1 MAELAGDFGKLRLPL
16 PKSFNGEPSDWE
28 DWSWN
33 FKSYLAIF
41 QQDSVDFLARSETSN
56 TEIVDAHFTSAL
68 PAEEAAAMRMFSRKL
83 HYLLANLCTGS
94 ARLLVRQN
102 EAGNGFE
109 TWRRLSQRFS
119 LPDATRHVS
128 LLTRIL
134 EWKFNTQTFEQDFNA
149 WETVKAKYE
158 QQTGTPI
165 PDSVLVATLMNK
177 TSGALQQHLRLNAAT
192 FNTYEQMRN
201 TLVQYFRSRHILTS
215 SDSGL
220 APMDIGALKGKGY
233 FKGKSKGK
241 GKGFSH
247 WNFMKG
253 KGGKSKGKSKGKN
266 FKGMKGKGKGKTSNK
281 GKGKGIVCYTCGKP
295 GHTSRECNL
304 NRVNA
309 MNETPWTDTSWNEE
323 WNENESSNFDE
334 TYVVEN
340 DETSW
345 PDEWYVGHVNFD
357 DWWYDDWDWT
367 SWDDDWSWDHTW
379 DSSWNE
385 PTSSSPPTLQESLK
399 KKTSVTVTE
408 LPSSS
413 TSGSGAKVSAVTSG
427 TPPGLGRTS
436 SPQGNTSRSK

>member
-1 MAELAGDFGKLRLPL
+1 MMAELAGDFGKLRLPL
-16 PKSFNGEPSDWE
+16 PKSFNGEPSEWE

-41 QQDSVDFLARSETSN
+41 QPDSVDFLARSETSN
-56 TEIVDAHFTSAL
+56 TEILDAHFTGAL
-68 PAEEAAAMRMFSRKL
+68 PQDEAANMRMFSRKL

-192 FNTYEQMRN
+192 INTYDQMRN

-233 FKGKSKGK
+233 FKGK
-241 GKGFSH
+241 
-247 WNFMKG
+247 
-253 KGGKSKGKSKGKN
+253 N
-266 FKGMKGKGKGKTSNK
+266 FKGMKGKGKSKTSNK
-281 GKGKGIVCYTCGKP
+281 GKGKGVVCYTCGKP
-295 GHTSRECNL
+295 GHTSRECNFN

-309 MNETPWTDTSWNEE
+309 VDDSTWTDTSWHNE
-323 WNENESSNFDE
+323 WNESEISNNFDE
-334 TYVVEN
+334 TYVAEN
-340 DETSW
+340 DE
-345 PDEWYVGHVNFD
+345 
-357 DWWYDDWDWT
+357 
-367 SWDDDWSWDHTW
+367 
-379 DSSWNE
+379 SS
-385 PTSSSPPTLQESLK
+385 
-399 KKTSVTVTE
+399 
-408 LPSSS
+408 
-413 TSGSGAKVSAVTSG
+413 
-427 TPPGLGRTS
+427 
-436 SPQGNTSRSK
+436 

>member
-16 PKSFNGEPSDWE
+16 PKTFSGEPSDWE

-41 QQDSVDFLARSETSN
+41 QQDDFLARSETSN

-192 FNTYEQMRN
+192 INTYEQMRN

-220 APMDIGALKGKGY
+220 APMDIGALEGKGY

-241 GKGFSH
+241 GKGFGH
-247 WNFMKG
+247 WNFTKG
-253 KGGKSKGKSKGKN
+253 KGGKSNG
-266 FKGMKGKGKGKTSNK
+266 KGKGKGKGFKGNKGKEIEKTSHK
-281 GKGKGIVCYTCGKP
+281 GKGKGLVCFTCGKP
-295 GHTSRECNL
+295 GHTSRECAL
-304 NRVNA
+304 NRVN
-309 MNETPWTDTSWNEE
+309 
-323 WNENESSNFDE
+323 
-334 TYVVEN
+334 VVE
-340 DETSW
+340 ETSW
-345 PDEWYVGHVNFD
+345 TALHEQ
-357 DWWYDDWDWT
+357 
-367 SWDDDWSWDHTW
+367 
-379 DSSWNE
+379 
-385 PTSSSPPTLQESLK
+385 TLGLK
-399 KKTSVTVTE
+399 TKRQT
-408 LPSSS
+408 
-413 TSGSGAKVSAVTSG
+413 
-427 TPPGLGRTS
+427 
-436 SPQGNTSRSK
+436 

>member
-41 QQDSVDFLARSETSN
+41 QPDSVDFLARSETSN
-56 TEIVDAHFTSAL
+56 TEILDAHFTGAL
-68 PAEEAAAMRMFSRKL
+68 PQDEAANMRMFSRKL
-83 HYLLANLCTGS
+83 HYLRANLCTGS

-128 LLTRIL
+128 LLTKIL

-192 FNTYEQMRN
+192 INTYDQMRN

-233 FKGKSKGK
+233 FKGKNKGK
-241 GKGFSH
+241 GKEFSH

-253 KGGKSKGKSKGKN
+253 KGGKSKGKGKGKN

-281 GKGKGIVCYTCGKP
+281 GKGKGVVCYTCGKP
-295 GHTSRECNL
+295 GHTSRECNF

-309 MNETPWTDTSWNEE
+309 VDDSTWTDTSWHDE
-323 WNENESSNFDE
+323 WNENESSNNFDE
-334 TYVVEN
+334 TYVAEM
-340 DETSW
+340 E
-345 PDEWYVGHVNFD
+345 
-357 DWWYDDWDWT
+357 
-367 SWDDDWSWDHTW
+367 
-379 DSSWNE
+379 
-385 PTSSSPPTLQESLK
+385 
-399 KKTSVTVTE
+399 
-408 LPSSS
+408 
-413 TSGSGAKVSAVTSG
+413 
-427 TPPGLGRTS
+427 
-436 SPQGNTSRSK
+436 

>member
-192 FNTYEQMRN
+192 INTYEQMRN

-385 PTSSSPPTLQESLK
+385 PTSSSPPTLQESLN
-399 KKTSVTVTE
+399 KTSVTVTE